1 MREVIPQLKSR
12 HGSSGSLVWSTA
24 VLLGIFL
31 LGVTAPVL
39 VSAHAPSTM
48 QLEYDSSSQTLQV
61 TLTHDVSDVTTH
73 YVYRIQITINGA
85 DIITKEYEG
94 QPTDSQ
100 FTYTFQ
106 IPVSPGDVIEVTAE
120 CNLGGSITERL
131 EVGTT
136 RTTAAETEVPKLWPL
151 HAGFMVTGLFLM
163 IVAVANVVNKTPKR
177 WWLKAHKAVG
187 VLSIALV
194 ITGLVLAFYMVSQLG
209 GGHLRVPHAYV
220 GVLTLLFSILS
231 PFLGFTTL
239 TWKAH
244 RRPLRTT
251 HVWVSRITV
260 GLLVITLVSGLLQ
273 AGVL

>member
-1 MREVIPQLKSR
+1 MREVIPRLKPR
-12 HGSSGSLVWSTA
+12 HGSSGSLVGSTA

-31 LGVTAPVL
+31 LGVTVPVL
-39 VSAHAPSTM
+39 VSAHAPSAM
-48 QLEYDSSSQTLQV
+48 QLEYDNSSQTLQV
-61 TLTHDVSDVTTH
+61 IVTHNVSDPATH

-85 DIITKEYEG
+85 NLITEEYEG

-106 IPVSPGDVIEVTAE
+106 IPASPGDVIEVTAE

-131 EVGTT
+131 DVGRT
-136 RTTAAETEVPKLWPL
+136 TTAAETEVPQLWPL

-163 IVAVANVVNKTPKR
+163 IVAVSNVVNKTPKR

-194 ITGLVLAFYMVSQLG
+194 VIGLVLAFYMVSQLG

-220 GVLTLLFSILS
+220 GILTLLFSILS
-231 PFLGFTTL
+231 PFLGFAAL

-251 HVWVSRITV
+251 HVWVSRITI